1 MRAFPRGLRTRT
13 SLTFAVL
20 ALLLSVTL
28 SVVTY
33 ELSRFYLL
41 SQRESLATRQVMI
54 NALVAKELISSD
66 DTASENI
73 MSSLGA
79 VTNAR
84 AVLRLDGVWH
94 AAVVNLNE
102 SRIPQSLLDTVESA
116 GPARQRVTVN
126 GVPYIVVGTRLPRID
141 ADYFEFIALSEYQRT
156 LSTFATTLILAAS
169 IITVVGA
176 FAGWMASR
184 RVIRPLA
191 DVAVAAQAMSAGD
204 LSRRLDV
211 GQDVDLA
218 PVASSF
224 NEMATSLEQRIAR
237 EQRFTSDVS
246 HELRTPLTAMASA
259 VSLAQRDELTD
270 RTAFA
275 VDVLGGQVEHMR
287 RLTLE
292 LLEISRID
300 AGVAKLYLEDVDVV
314 AVSRQVLAAANVD
327 TAKVESS
334 LGTET
339 EFRLDRMRFERIL
352 ANLVENAER
361 YGGGV
366 TCIGLSRREGYLVV
380 MVDDDGPGVPPEER
394 SAIFGRFHR
403 GSIEQPRDRPKG
415 TGLGLALVDEHV
427 RMHGGSIS
435 VIDGPSGGARFVVHL
450 PEPT

>member
-1 MRAFPRGLRTRT
+1 MSAFPRGLRTRT
-13 SLTFAVL
+13 SITFALL

-28 SVVTY
+28 SGVTY
-33 ELSRFYLL
+33 ELSRWYLL
-41 SQRESLATRQVMI
+41 GQREALATRQVMI

-66 DTASENI
+66 ETRSQNL

-79 VTNAR
+79 VSNAR
-84 AVLRLDGVWH
+84 AVIRLDGVWH
-94 AAVVNLNE
+94 AAVVDLNE
-102 SRIPQSLLDTVESA
+102 NRLPASLVDAVETT
-116 GPARQRVTVN
+116 GPARQRVEVN
-126 GVPYIVVGTRLPRID
+126 GVPYIVVGTRLPGLD
-141 ADYFEFIALSEYQRT
+141 AEYFEFIALAEYQRT
-156 LSTFATTLILAAS
+156 LSTFETTLIVAAS
-169 IITVVGA
+169 ITTVIGA

-191 DVAVAAQAMSAGD
+191 DVAVAARAMSAGD
-204 LSRRLDV
+204 LTRRLDV

-259 VSLAQRDELTD
+259 VSLAQRGELTE

-300 AGVAKLYLEDVDVV
+300 AGVARLYLEDVDVV
-314 AVSRQVLAAANVD
+314 DVSRQVLAAVD
-327 TAKVESS
+327 VDVSLLESS
-334 LGTET
+334 LGDQT
-339 EFRLDRMRFERIL
+339 EFRVDRTRFERIL
-352 ANLVENAER
+352 GNLVENAER
-361 YGGGV
+361 YGGGL
-366 TCIGLSRREGYLVV
+366 TRLSLSLRDGYLVIV
-380 MVDDDGPGVPPEER
+380 VDDDGPGVAMEER

-403 GSIEQPRDRPKG
+403 GSIEQPHDRPKG

-427 RMHGGSIS
+427 RMHGGSVS

-450 PEPT
+450 PVTP